1 MKVLKLVI
9 GIMLIPVAYALF
21 VLDRMVMGMFF
32 PHYAHPTFILW
43 CDVKYSTLALLRM
56 IFISLVIGISYWIFA

>member
-21 VLDRMVMGMFF
+21 VLDRMIMGMFF

-56 IFISLVIGISYWIFA
+56 IVVGMITTIVYWLL